1 MISYSCTLFYTDDA
15 HTRSFLFSGL
25 LNSARFGH
33 LNCTQNLYLAS
44 SCEFALPILTMRFQ
58 LTQYFETTI
67 FVQLK
72 NFSDFSIDDYF
83 RGLDEFV
90 SIMDIY

>member
-1 MISYSCTLFYTDDA
+1 
-15 HTRSFLFSGL
+15 
-25 LNSARFGH
+25 
-33 LNCTQNLYLAS
+33 
-44 SCEFALPILTMRFQ
+44 MRFQ

-90 SIMDIY
+90 SLMDILFYFESDDLFNNKFRFDRF